1 MTTKIV
7 TAGKNKG
14 KVRLDSLTPG
24 DVFVPDHNDHKYM
37 FVGTK
42 LMGGDACSVNGR
54 ILVLALSKF
63 ADIGV
68 QGYYPGAAGDLV
80 TILDA
85 TLEIQDA

>member
-7 TAGKNKG
+7 TVDENKG

-24 DVFVPDHNDHKYM
+24 DVFVPDHCDYKYM
-37 FVGTK
+37 FVGAK
-42 LMGGDACSVNGR
+42 FAGGDECSVNSR
-54 ILVLALSKF
+54 ILVLALNKF

-68 QGYYPGAAGDLV
+68 QGYFHGEAGELV